1 MRKTIQFTETITK
14 EVNLPYFTKSEH
26 HYHMIVDENKT
37 LVVWLDGVQYF
48 DFIVGTE
55 YPEIT
60 QKEFLDQFHNRME
73 ELITLLE
80 K

>member
-1 MRKTIQFTETITK
+1 
-14 EVNLPYFTKSEH
+14 
-26 HYHMIVDENKT
+26 MIVDENKT

-48 DFIVGTE
+48 DFITGTE

-60 QKEFLDQFHNRME
+60 QKEFLDQFHNKME

>member
-1 MRKTIQFTETITK
+1 MIKTIQFTETITK
-14 EVNLPYFTKSEH
+14 EVQLPYFTKSDY
-26 HYHMIVDENKT
+26 HYYMIVDENKT

-48 DFIVGTE
+48 DFITGTE

-60 QKEFLDQFHNRME
+60 QKEFLDQFHNKME